1 MVSLCRVV
9 CRAALL
15 IIVYGFM
22 IVSSIFIHCVFVQ
35 DEILNGTFFPCA
47 FKFYTMQLNIFFFFY
62 ALQREKRSRGIDYE
76 EIVNYCRLLIW
87 VKWVML

>member
-1 MVSLCRVV
+1 MVSLCRLV

-47 FKFYTMQLNIFFFFY
+47 FKFYTMQLNIFFFH

>member
-47 FKFYTMQLNIFFFFY
+47 FKFYTMQLNIFFFPRF
-62 ALQREKRSRGIDYE
+62 AKREEESRY
-76 EIVNYCRLLIW
+76 RL
-87 VKWVML
+87 

>member
-47 FKFYTMQLNIFFFFY
+47 FKFYAIKYFFFST
-62 ALQREKRSRGIDYE
+62 LCKERRGVAVSIMKK
-76 EIVNYCRLLIW
+76 L
-87 VKWVML
+87 